1 VAGLP
6 RQGPGLHPAE
16 SHHVDTT
23 ASSSLRRRDEA
34 WNFHKAEPKT
44 VPGSVEEEFALA
56 QLDAARAQ
64 EERELAD
71 TPEERARRLQRH
83 WRRQHRG

>member
-1 VAGLP
+1 M
-6 RQGPGLHPAE
+6 
-16 SHHVDTT
+16 T
-23 ASSSLRRRDEA
+23 ASRALELRDEA
-34 WNFHKAEPKT
+34 WNFHKAEPAI

-71 TPEERARRLQRH
+71 TPEARARRLQRH